1 MGCLWVWDPHN
12 RILWVRNG
20 ILWVWD
26 PHYGILCVRNGI
38 LWVWAPHDRA
48 LWGFSG
54 SWPPHLIPV
63 PHIRA
68 PHLCPTEEPDL
79 RELRVFDLHLD
90 PDLPDGERPISVGQP
105 HKRPYRPYGASKLR
119 EPRNGALSL

>member
-1 MGCLWVWDPHN
+1 M
-12 RILWVRNG
+12 
-20 ILWVWD
+20 
-26 PHYGILCVRNGI
+26 
-38 LWVWAPHDRA
+38 
-48 LWGFSG
+48 
-54 SWPPHLIPV
+54 
-63 PHIRA
+63 PHICA
-68 PHLCPTEEPDL
+68 PQPPPPIPGLVFVVTGGCGFLGRHLVRLLLEEEPDL